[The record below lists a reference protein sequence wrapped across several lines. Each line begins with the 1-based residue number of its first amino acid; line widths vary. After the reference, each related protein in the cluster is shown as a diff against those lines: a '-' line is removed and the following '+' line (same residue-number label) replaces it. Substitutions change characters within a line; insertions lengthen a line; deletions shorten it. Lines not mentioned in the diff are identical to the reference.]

1 MRIKDGFELREICG
15 EFVILSHG
23 VDNIDFSKLISLNET
38 AAHMWKSVVDKDFDN
53 AMLADV
59 LCEAYEV
66 DRETAEQDVARVV
79 SQWKEIGLIE

>member
-53 AMLADV
+53 AMLADA

-66 DRETAEQDVARVV
+66 DRETAEQDVVLVV

>member
-53 AMLADV
+53 AMLADA

-66 DRETAEQDVARVV
+66 DRETAEQDVAHVV